1 MRLRMVG
8 TIREFVTRSA
18 SMAFQKTTGS
28 NTGAMTAVMPQ

>member
-1 MRLRMVG
+1 MTLRMVG

-28 NTGAMTAVMPQ
+28 NAGATTVVMPA